1 MVTFWVDVYDYADNE
16 SFSAYISGYPYLGST
31 WAWTS
36 AVIIGGVAR
45 NFTVRF
51 GDNNTAGTGAEYYVY
66 IGETTDTWAYPQVVV
81 RDVFA
86 GYSSNE
92 WEGDDDGWDVTFA
105 TSFANIAKVQ
115 SNTLPYGDYN
125 KLINTPAAG
134 VTGTGTANY
143 ISKWTNTNVQ
153 GDSQI
158 TDNGT
163 NVGIGTTA
171 PYRNTHIYQA
181 ADSDNFEGALQ
192 VGGTSA
198 ALGGYFGYN
207 STISGRLSIISLNN
221 AGSSNAK
228 IYLGFGLD
236 GDGSP
241 TTEVMTLD
249 QNKLVTFG
257 GGLLLPNN
265 GPIYGENTSGTDM
278 QLLAIN
284 SSNELTFGSNAV
296 GSAGHPIRFLSK
308 YITFEPAGALG
319 VPVETMRV
327 TNGTPISVGS
337 VGIGT
342 NAPANLLHV
351 YGGTTLGAT
360 TSAAGQLTVQGSAN
374 SGEGAVVTFKRTT
387 TTAGH
392 IGTEG
397 GILGT
402 VVNANNIC
410 IYGAANDVSIYGG
423 GQGTNHS
430 TFNSTGLAVTGS
442 VTASDNM
449 EVFNGKALWLF
460 STPSSSNYEL
470 FSLDKPDAAN
480 ARLRVYKS
488 GTGTYRGMEFH
499 TGGLN
504 RLTID
509 SAGAIHV
516 GTGAAAATL
525 GGGSS
530 AGAGATAKDLTL
542 SAWSVTSGTNEYGGD
557 LFLNAG
563 VGTGN
568 ASTKPGLVRIKAGTE
583 NATSTT
589 SGTLLEVGT
598 FSSTGLA
605 VTGAVSATANV
616 DGGWAGLVSNTGTTS
631 AHGLYVNTA
640 AAADA
645 ATVLFRVDKGG
656 VAVLNTTATG
666 LAVTGTG
673 SFSSTLTASS
683 FSGNGASISALN
695 ALNISSGTVATARLG
710 SGTANSSVFLRGDN
724 TWATPAN
731 TTYTAGVGLTLSSS
745 TTFATKLDELTDMT
759 ADVVGSQD
767 ELILLDNGSDRR
779 KQINE
784 IKLGQFNNDQ
794 GWTTG
799 TVTSVTA
806 GTGMTQSGTS
816 SINPTL
822 NVIGGLGITANAN
835 DIALDLNELVDSNKI
850 AAGDKVAFVDINAS
864 NQSAI
869 CEVGDIPL
877 SVFDNDSGWITSNW
891 QSLPNISSLTAL
903 P

>member
-1 MVTFWVDVYDYADNE
+1 
-16 SFSAYISGYPYLGST
+16 
-31 WAWTS
+31 
-36 AVIIGGVAR
+36 
-45 NFTVRF
+45 
-51 GDNNTAGTGAEYYVY
+51 
-66 IGETTDTWAYPQVVV
+66 
-81 RDVFA
+81 
-86 GYSSNE
+86 
-92 WEGDDDGWDVTFA
+92 
-105 TSFANIAKVQ
+105 
-115 SNTLPYGDYN
+115 
-125 KLINTPAAG
+125 
-134 VTGTGTANY
+134 
-143 ISKWTNTNVQ
+143 
-153 GDSQI
+153 
-158 TDNGT
+158 
-163 NVGIGTTA
+163 
-171 PYRNTHIYQA
+171 
-181 ADSDNFEGALQ
+181 
-192 VGGTSA
+192 
-198 ALGGYFGYN
+198 
-207 STISGRLSIISLNN
+207 
-221 AGSSNAK
+221 
-228 IYLGFGLD
+228 
-236 GDGSP
+236 
-241 TTEVMTLD
+241 MTLD

-308 YITFEPAGALG
+308 YITFEPAGAVG

-327 TNGTPISVGS
+327 TNGTPASVGS

-387 TTAGH
+387 TTAGL

-598 FSSTGLA
+598 FSATGLA
-605 VTGAVSATANV
+605 VTGALSASGAVTVGAAAASAYVTTQDTDSIIYLAGSTNVTSGSGYIGVSGSGHANAGDIRYNVPTAV
-616 DGGWAGLVSNTGTTS
+616 AHKFLLSGAERLSVSNTGI
-631 AHGLYVNTA
+631 
-640 AAADA
+640 
-645 ATVLFRVDKGG
+645 
-656 VAVLNTTATG
+656 
-666 LAVTGTG
+666 AVTGTG
-673 SFSSTLTASS
+673 SFSSALTGTSGTFSAGIIATTISGTTIS
-683 FSGNGASISALN
+683 GNLFSGSGASLTTLN
-695 ALNISSGTVATARLG
+695 ATNISSGTLNASRLATSGATAASYTNANITIDNKGRVTAASNG
-710 SGTANSSVFLRGDN
+710 SGGSTPNNATITLAAGTALTTGGAFTTNQSSNETITFNVANPFLLGDN
-724 TWATPAN
+724 TDTWGIIGRAKVGYIGHGDYAGFAHRDVG
-731 TTYTAGVGLTLSSS
+731 TTTSYALIQDS
-745 TTFATKLDELTDMT
+745 
-759 ADVVGSQD
+759 VGSTF
-767 ELILLDNGSDRR
+767 LNAANGKIISFR
-779 KQINE
+779 INNANV
-784 IKLGQFNNDQ
+784 IAMDSTSLY
-794 GWTTG
+794 
-799 TVTSVTA
+799 SVTNNA
-806 GTGMTQSGTS
+806 EALGKTGNRWS
-816 SINPTL
+816 
-822 NVIGGLGITANAN
+822 NVYSEDGNF
-835 DIALDLNELVDSNKI
+835 S
-850 AAGDKVAFVDINAS
+850 
-864 NQSAI
+864 
-869 CEVGDIPL
+869 GDITVDGSWNGL
-877 SVFDNDSGWITSNW
+877 DWED
-891 QSLPNISSLTAL
+891 LPNISTLGAL
-903 P
+903 PA